1 MGLPEFMQVIPRE
14 QAGVVTVV
22 KFEFDGVIT
31 DRIDRADRDIAFAG
45 HCFAL
50 CRAMPFDFG
59 ARAFDAEILGGEMK
73 MAPVLKA
80 DAEGSFVFH
89 QTDFRRPLTI

>member
-1 MGLPEFMQVIPRE
+1 MQVIPRE

-22 KFEFDGVIT
+22 KFEFDGVIA
-31 DRIDRADRDIAFAG
+31 DRIDCADRDIAFAG

-50 CRAMPFDFG
+50 GRTVPFDFG
-59 ARAFDAEILGGEMK
+59 ARAFDAEIFGGEMK

-80 DAEGSFVFH
+80 DTEGSFVFH